1 MSMRA
6 PEPDRPPEKP
16 KAAIG
21 STATGPLFSDAIRLR
36 PGAVPFCA
44 PAPIMP
50 SGRRAFQEPVF
61 VPQHVKPTSNR
72 GLDIDKLVGAAQTGL
87 TLRPDASN
95 AEVDTDAIKDKV
107 KEIKK
112 WWQRKKKAA
121 KKAVKK
127 KMTKTKTKEDWSSSD
142 GQEDWSSSDG
152 EEDPCAKA
160 PSRINCL
167 RNRMREAGMLVP
179 TAPAPADTGGR
190 GQGDA
195 GGWPSASGNPS
206 GGGRSNNTGDSAQ
219 ISFAEAR
226 DMVKQHAMEVHG
238 IRLSRADTATR
249 QLHAR
254 AAEAIACCPVE
265 DVVAD
270 KSNVA
275 ILHQDEEEE
284 PCGEPMDAA
293 RAAEEAVYHAAVV
306 AHRVTSVSTGLRPR
320 SGPEDEVDT
329 QGLVQTLG
337 GIRQWWK
344 ATESERAPLPEGE
357 REPETR
363 TMINAHAAKQGVDLR
378 HTDLETFA
386 MFESMVVAMD
396 HIGAMAGVDWEDE
409 DDIGAPA
416 WWERKKQQAKEALVK
431 GKELAGKAKEKASG
445 ALGKAKEMAG
455 KAKAAAAV
463 AADRASAAKA
473 KAVVAKGKAEDS
485 KVGKLMSKAKT
496 AVSKFAKQKWERL
509 HNEDRITKMERYD
522 YAVYSSQPLKKVIL
536 DKKSTSLPFG
546 GEPTSEKDPL
556 HDPHTR
562 SVESDP
568 FFYGMVASL
577 EKGVVSNDQGDQ
589 AFVLDAKETLDIL
602 GSDKYR
608 EVLAIKTPAEGEDL
622 LTETTK
628 MGYMAGTQYG
638 GSPYA
643 VLDRIR
649 AQNAVQMHAVPST
662 ADSSQLV
669 YPPDGKPNGA
679 HPLCLGH
686 SMMVPVSSLGPPLP
700 YRQDANVM
708 PEPSMGQASDPLSL
722 VRACVSS
729 EWLKQIEAELVA
741 SPLRKDF
748 AAMLSAE
755 GAEHTPF
762 IIPMPTKYADPT
774 NLSAKD
780 AALYKQAFPEIPI
793 VDARPMP
800 AWYKD
805 LRSPTYADVWR
816 ANEERRQTNGPGLKE
831 MTRVDPNAA
840 MRPVSALL
848 VVPLEAHI
856 VNDSGALKRTD
867 EGGIAMEWQR
877 LYPYEMVPAFTKRAE
892 NNPTDTVG
900 DTRKAINAMLK
911 AGEEFSRDQL
921 SHLGYAP
928 SVHPT
933 TAQDNPHAPIRFMQ
947 SNVDFQSRFEVAVF
961 ALGLSPACDAGGNPS
976 KCEKALDDAGSG
988 NMLMIGAHP
997 LILGKQHTGVEY
1009 VGFEGPDQV
1018 FVSNGNGAALTNALP
1033 IALEGE
1039 HFDTRFLWSSMKL
1052 LQRSWSKATNP
1063 RVSKASQARFRKLV
1077 GMPKEQWQN
1086 PESKYNLSG
1095 WEKKGAKKASFQ
1107 RRGASKEE
1115 EIFGRAL
1122 EELGMIHVLTG
1133 EHLDLNELS
1142 EEELATA
1149 LARAGIDLDAP
1160 EHD

>member
-6 PEPDRPPEKP
+6 PEPDCLPAKP
-16 KAAIG
+16 TAAIG
-21 STATGPLFSDAIRLR
+21 STTGSLFSDAIRLR
-36 PGAVPFCA
+36 PAAVPFRA
-44 PAPIMP
+44 SASVMP
-50 SGRRAFQEPVF
+50 TGRRAFQEPVF
-61 VPQHVKPTSNR
+61 VPQHVKPTRTS
-72 GLDIDKLVGAAQTGL
+72 GLNIDGLVSAAQTGL

-107 KEIKK
+107 KEVKR
-112 WWQRKKKAA
+112 WWQRKTKAA

-127 KMTKTKTKEDWSSSD
+127 MTKTRDEDWSSS
-142 GQEDWSSSDG
+142 EG
-152 EEDPCAKA
+152 EEDACAKA
-160 PSRINCL
+160 PSRTNCL
-167 RNRMREAGMLVP
+167 RNRMREAGMLMP
-179 TAPAPADTGGR
+179 TPTPADTGGR

-206 GGGRSNNTGDSAQ
+206 GGGRSNNTGDSTQ
-219 ISFAEAR
+219 VSVAEAR
-226 DMVKQHAMEVHG
+226 DMVKQHALEVHG
-238 IRLSRADTATR
+238 IRLSRADTVTR

-254 AAEAIACCPVE
+254 AAEAIACCPME
-265 DVVAD
+265 TVAVD
-270 KSNVA
+270 KGNVA
-275 ILHQDEEEE
+275 ILHQEEEE
-284 PCGEPMDAA
+284 VCGAPMDAA
-293 RAAEEAVYHAAVV
+293 HAAEEAVYQAAVV

-329 QGLVQTLG
+329 QGLVKALG

-363 TMINAHAAKQGVDLR
+363 TMINAHAAKQGIDML

-386 MFESMVVAMD
+386 LFETMVVAMD
-396 HIGAMAGVDWEDE
+396 HIDAMAGVDWEDE

-416 WWERKKQQAKEALVK
+416 WWERKKEQAKEALAK
-431 GKELAGKAKEKASG
+431 AKELAGKAKEKASG
-445 ALGKAKEMAG
+445 ALEKAKKMTD
-455 KAKAAAAV
+455 KAKDAAAV
-463 AADRASAAKA
+463 AADRASE
-473 KAVVAKGKAEDS
+473 AKGKAEQS
-485 KVGKLMSKAKT
+485 KMGKLMGKAKA

-509 HNEDRITKMERYD
+509 TNEDRITKMERYD
-522 YAVYSSQPLKKVIL
+522 YALYSSQPLKKVIL

-546 GEPTSEKDPL
+546 GEPTSDKDPL

-562 SVESDP
+562 SVENDP
-568 FFYGMVASL
+568 FFYGMVASV
-577 EKGVVSNDQGDQ
+577 EKGVVSNEQGDQ
-589 AFVLDAKETLDIL
+589 AFVLDAKEKLDIL

-608 EVLAIKTPAEGEDL
+608 EVLAIKTPAEGEDP
-622 LTETTK
+622 LTEMTK
-628 MGYMAGTQYG
+628 VGYMGGTQYG
-638 GSPYA
+638 SSPYA

-649 AQNAVQMHAVPST
+649 AQNAVQMHAVPSS

-686 SMMVPVSSLGPPLP
+686 SMMMPISALGPPLP
-700 YRQDANVM
+700 YRQDANVL

-748 AAMLSAE
+748 TTMLSAE

-762 IIPMPTKYADPT
+762 IIPMPTKYADPKDMGP
-774 NLSAKD
+774 KD
-780 AALYKQAFPEIPI
+780 AALYKNAFPEIPI

-800 AWYKD
+800 AWYKE

-816 ANEERRQTNGPGLKE
+816 ANEERAQKDGPGLKE

-856 VNDSGALKRTD
+856 IKDSGAFKRTD

-877 LYPYEMVPAFTKRAE
+877 LYPHEMVPAFTKKAE

-911 AGEEFSRDQL
+911 AGETFSRDQL

-933 TAQDNPHAPIRFMQ
+933 TAKDNPHAPIRFMQ
-947 SNVDFQSRFEVAVF
+947 TDVDFQSRFEVAVF
-961 ALGLSPACDAGGNPS
+961 ALGLSTACDAGGNPAT
-976 KCEKALDDAGSG
+976 CEKALDDAGSG

-997 LILGKQHTGVEY
+997 LLFGKQHTGVEY

-1039 HFDTRFLWSSMKL
+1039 HFDTRFLWSAMKL

-1063 RVSKASQARFRKLV
+1063 RVSKASQSRFRKLV
-1077 GMPKEQWQN
+1077 GMPKEQWQSPDN
-1086 PESKYNLSG
+1086 KYNLSG
-1095 WEKKGAKKASFQ
+1095 WEK
-1107 RRGASKEE
+1107 
-1115 EIFGRAL
+1115 
-1122 EELGMIHVLTG
+1122 
-1133 EHLDLNELS
+1133 
-1142 EEELATA
+1142 
-1149 LARAGIDLDAP
+1149 
-1160 EHD
+1160 